1 MLQDF
6 THEFEEIAQE
16 AWTRSQSPLEQMYDR
31 WVGEGAWEP
40 DPPTVTFRIHDAATN
55 QLIPCHI
62 CDSTDHW
69 VVEGDEVKQIARVFV
84 CEHEPVWAGHG
95 MIRQISTVPVHRVGW
110 LEETG
115 RPQE

>member
-6 THEFEEIAQE
+6 EREIEEIAQE

-31 WVGEGAWEP
+31 WVGDGAWEP
-40 DPPTVTFRIHDAATN
+40 EPPAVTFRIHDAATN
-55 QLIPCHI
+55 QPIPCHI

-84 CEHEPVWAGHG
+84 CEHEPVWVGHG